1 MKRKA
6 LASIFAIV
14 LISALSGTGAQAAT
28 KATVGGLCSKAGLTT
43 MISAKSYTC
52 TKVLS
57 GKLVWVATSTVTAK
71 PQIAGGHGDG
81 GPGDDH
87 GANDAARQA
96 AFKAYNTCLVSH
108 GGVAITPQKGF
119 HPEGGPDDGVKPI
132 TPPVQPT
139 LSAAQKKAEAACV
152 ALAPKF
158 GPGTDH

>member
-1 MKRKA
+1 MKRRA

-28 KATVGGLCSKAGLTT
+28 KPTAGGLCSKAGLTT

-52 TKVLS
+52 TKALS
-57 GKLVWVATSTVTAK
+57 GKLVWIATSTATTK

-87 GANDAARQA
+87 GANDVARQA
-96 AFKAYNTCLVSH
+96 ALKAYNTCLVSH
-108 GGVAITPQKGF
+108 GGVAIAPQKGF
-119 HPEGGPDDGVKPI
+119 HPEGGADDGVKPT
-132 TPPVQPT
+132 TPPAQPT
-139 LSAAQKKAEAACV
+139 LSAAQQKAVTACV

-158 GPGTDH
+158 GPGSDH